1 MIIQSDQS
9 GTLPVK
15 GGKTNRAY
23 RIKFKPV
30 RDKGILLWSRV
41 GYKGP
46 LSWEN
51 TVKMI
56 SEKGIEEVKQI
67 QHFDKTPANYRQL
80 DGKEMLLLWKAVKMV
95 ESSNLEAVGESN
107 CDFSRV
113 KPSCVSADAVHDT
126 KR

>member
-9 GTLPVK
+9 GILPVK
-15 GGKTNRAY
+15 GAKANRAY

-51 TVKMI
+51 MVKMI
-56 SEKGIEEVKQI
+56 AEKGIEEVKQI
-67 QHFDKTPANYRQL
+67 QHFDKTPPNYRQL
-80 DGKEMLLLWKAVKMV
+80 DGKEILLLWKAVRMAENSDV
-95 ESSNLEAVGESN
+95 ERSGERTVANSAPLEWKE
-107 CDFSRV
+107 RQ
-113 KPSCVSADAVHDT
+113 
-126 KR
+126 